1 MRAGSLLAAVIC
13 FSAAAAFAAMP
24 EDEPLDATPE
34 FERARVLHDALALI
48 TPTPLVIPAITVA
61 GNVLIPSDS
70 APLSVTRDAPLLT
83 VPERC
88 REDAKAAPRG
98 TIIVCAKD
106 DRLYKLA
113 TEATP

>member
-1 MRAGSLLAAVIC
+1 MTRAGSLLAAVLC

-34 FERARVLHDALALI
+34 FERARLIHGALALV
-48 TPTPLVIPAITVA
+48 TPTPLVLPAITVS
-61 GNVLIPSDS
+61 GNVLIPSDG
-70 APLSVTRDAPLLT
+70 PLSVTRDAPLQT

-88 REDAKAAPRG
+88 RGDAQRAPRG
-98 TIIVCAKD
+98 TIVVCAKD

-113 TEATP
+113 TGTTP